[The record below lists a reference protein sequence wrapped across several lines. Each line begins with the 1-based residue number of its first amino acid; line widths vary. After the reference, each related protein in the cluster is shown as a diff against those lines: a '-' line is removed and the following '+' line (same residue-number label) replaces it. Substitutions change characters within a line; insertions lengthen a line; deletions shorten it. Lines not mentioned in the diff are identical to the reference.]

1 MPGSQPGI
9 FVPENP
15 MIWLYDFPPPVQYDY
30 PGSNSAIVLPLDKV
44 RKTCKALGVR
54 THAKIYAC
62 SWGKPWR
69 KGWPCTIILPE
80 IDREITQSD
89 QDMLHRVENA
99 NCNNWPRDGRE

>member
-1 MPGSQPGI
+1 
-9 FVPENP
+9 
-15 MIWLYDFPPPVQYDY
+15 MIWLYDFPPPAKYDY
-30 PGSNSAIVLPLDKV
+30 SGPGTVIVMPLGKV
-44 RKTCKALGVR
+44 RQTCKAIGVQVTR
-54 THAKIYAC
+54 GAVYAC
-62 SWGKPWR
+62 SWGQPWR